1 MVFSFGNITIGPT
14 PLIAPGDMLLNF
26 YVDVHKKL
34 PRNMQV
40 CKAIEILCW
49 LSLAFTNIPNS
60 PLFHSEKHEMIP
72 NILWRK

>member
-26 YVDVHKKL
+26 YVDILKK
-34 PRNMQV
+34 PPHNMQV
-40 CKAIEILCW
+40 RKDREILSG
-49 LSLAFTNIPNS
+49 LGLAFTNIPNS